1 MKRFLIS
8 ILVTLAV
15 LLAIAGL
22 AIAIGGPGK
31 PLAMPSINDP
41 FKSVDFSDLPKV
53 SYFMARDGT
62 KLAFRTYPAAGGGVK
77 GSVVLV
83 HGSSGSGSSMHV
95 MAKGFAAAG
104 YDAYALDIRGHGQSG
119 IKGHIVYVGELEDD
133 MEDFVHA
140 IKLAQ
145 PSTLV
150 GFSSGG
156 GFVLRFA
163 GSSKQKLFSNYL
175 LLTPF
180 ISQDAATSR
189 RDSGGWASV
198 GVPRIIAISF
208 LNGFAVH
215 AFNDLP
221 VIRFALT
228 KENAEFLTPEYSFA
242 LAQNFRP
249 ERDYQANIRAVRQP
263 ARVLVGQNDEVFF
276 ADKFASVFK
285 GAGKDIPVTILP
297 GIDHIS
303 LTLNPV
309 AIQAAVNTV
318 EDMDRER
325 PNQATLERTQ
335 HFVVSFGSRRTQI
348 FKVLGSLSPSR

>member
-1 MKRFLIS
+1 MKRFFTS
-8 ILVTLAV
+8 ILVTLVV
-15 LLAIAGL
+15 LVAIAGL
-22 AIAIGGPGK
+22 AIAFGGPGK
-31 PLAMPSINDP
+31 PSAMPSINDP
-41 FKSVDFSDLPKV
+41 FNSMDFSDLPKV
-53 SYFMARDGT
+53 SYFMARDTT
-62 KLAFRTYPAAGGGVK
+62 KLAFRTYPAAGSGVK

-83 HGSSGSGSSMHV
+83 HGSSASGSSMHV

-104 YDAYALDIRGHGQSG
+104 YTAYTLDIRGHGASG
-119 IKGHIVYVGELEDD
+119 IKGRVAYVGQLEDD
-133 MEDFVHA
+133 MEDFAHA

-189 RDSGGWASV
+189 LDSGGWASV

-208 LNGFAVH
+208 LNGFGVH

-228 KENAEFLTPEYSFA
+228 KENAKFLTPDYSFA

-249 ERDYQANIRAVRQP
+249 ERDYQANIRAIRQP
-263 ARVLVGQNDEVFF
+263 VRVLVGQNDEVFF
-276 ADKFASVFK
+276 ADRFTSIFK
-285 GAGKDIPVTILP
+285 EAGKDIPVTILA
-297 GIDHIS
+297 GVDHIS
-303 LTLNPV
+303 LTLNPIAV
-309 AIQAAVNTV
+309 QTAVNTV
-318 EDMDRER
+318 EDMDH
-325 PNQATLERTQ
+325 QAIQPTADRA
-335 HFVVSFGSRRTQI
+335 
-348 FKVLGSLSPSR
+348 VLQ

>member
-1 MKRFLIS
+1 MKRFFIS
-8 ILVTLAV
+8 LLVTVAV
-15 LLAIAGL
+15 LLTIAGVAIAF
-22 AIAIGGPGK
+22 GGPGK
-31 PLAMPSINDP
+31 PSAIPSINDP
-41 FKSVDFSDLPKV
+41 FEGVDFSDLPKTTHL
-53 SYFMARDGT
+53 MARDGT
-62 KLAFRTYPAAGGGVK
+62 KLAFRYYPATEVAGK
-77 GSVVLV
+77 ASVVLV
-83 HGSSGSGSSMHV
+83 HGSSASSSSMHV

-104 YDAYALDIRGHGQSG
+104 YNTYALDIRGHGQSG
-119 IKGHIVYVGELEDD
+119 VKGHIAYVGQLEDD

-189 RDSGGWASV
+189 PDSGGWASV

-208 LNGFAVH
+208 LNGFGVH
-215 AFNDLP
+215 VFNDLP
-221 VIRFALT
+221 VIRYALT
-228 KENAEFLTPEYSFA
+228 KENAKFLTPEYSFA

-263 ARVLVGQNDEVFF
+263 LRVLAGQNDEVFF

-285 GAGKDIPVTILP
+285 AAGKDIPVTILP

-303 LTLNPV
+303 LTLNRV
-309 AIQAAVNTV
+309 AVRAAVNTV
-318 EDMDRER
+318 EDMDHER
-325 PNQATLERTQ
+325 PNQALQPTAGR
-335 HFVVSFGSRRTQI
+335 SDD
-348 FKVLGSLSPSR
+348 